1 MSVMESA
8 LSYYAKKFS
17 GYTTNTFKIQP
28 SGKTSGITAND
39 IVTIS
44 LPSNA
49 ICDIKNFRV
58 MFNAG
63 ITSAQGADINGR
75 LPAKIDSLFS
85 RVEVLVGGVQVSQ
98 GNSFYNVLRH
108 LKDAVCGDKTNP
120 VTGHP
125 EIIRAIGGSNVVVLP
140 NDKNET
146 FLGTDTTMGSQYI
159 STTESPYCVDYW
171 EGFLGTAEP
180 RLLDLS
186 LLPSV
191 QIRITMAPNSVL
203 TNSKNVGVPVA
214 GSLLFNDNSS
224 ADLFNNATA
233 SVNQSYEIKNLFATI
248 ECVSLADETYDSM
261 LADMMSERGYLP
273 IPFKNYYAFQQS
285 HSGSSKFQVST
296 QSLDRIWSAF
306 RPSTSLT
313 GSATVPELRTH
324 TAQGA
329 PILVP
334 GYVANA
340 MLSRRSVTE
349 EKYVSPAFCFTAP
362 GPSTSY
368 QLQINNAF
376 IPQAPLVGAE
386 VASYTAGNL
395 PPHEYLPEE
404 LSMAE
409 YLLTSNVAC
418 TRLNMINSE
427 DNRIVSGLD
436 TRNSNVMCSL
446 NTTGTDYAGSTFDSI
461 IFLECTSEMRVSSG
475 RQVVVVN

>member
-1 MSVMESA
+1 
-8 LSYYAKKFS
+8 
-17 GYTTNTFKIQP
+17 
-28 SGKTSGITAND
+28 
-39 IVTIS
+39 
-44 LPSNA
+44 
-49 ICDIKNFRV
+49 

-120 VTGHP
+120 VNGHP
-125 EIIRAIGGSNVVVLP
+125 DLIRNASTSGGGLLV
-140 NDKNET
+140 NELQEK
-146 FLGTDTTMGSQYI
+146 FLGSSVALGSQYI
-159 STTESPYCVDYW
+159 STSDSPYCIDYW

-186 LLPSV
+186 LIGSC
-191 QIRITMAPNSVL
+191 QIRITLAPNSVL
-203 TNSKNVGVPVA
+203 TNSNDIANGA
-214 GSLLFNDNSS
+214 ISLFADNSGTQK
-224 ADLFNNATA
+224 FNAPGTG
-233 SVNQSYEIKNLFATI
+233 SVTYEVQNLFSTI
-248 ECVSLADETYDSM
+248 ECISLADETYDSM
-261 LADMMSERGYLP
+261 LADMMSERGFLP
-273 IPFKNYYAFQQS
+273 IPFKNYYAFQQA

-296 QSLDRIWSAF
+296 QSLDRIWSAY
-306 RPSTSLT
+306 RPSTTVT
-313 GSATVPELRTH
+313 GSATVPSIRSH
-324 TAQGA
+324 TVQSA
-329 PILVP
+329 PLLVP
-334 GYVANA
+334 GYIFSPMATKHGA
-340 MLSRRSVTE
+340 TK

-368 QLQINNAF
+368 QLQVNNAF
-376 IPQAPLVGAE
+376 IPQSPLTGAE
-386 VASYTAGNL
+386 VASYTASNL
-395 PPHEYLPEE
+395 PPHEFLPGE
-404 LSMAE
+404 LTMAE

-427 DNRIVSGLD
+427 DNRIISGLD